1 MLYVN
6 KTECIKSYHLKP
18 EMTLRHTGSDIFF
31 AISNYMAIFL
41 SCLMAWLYK
50 LFQLLLHDGS
60 KELEVTLRQTGSDAT
75 PDRK

>member
-6 KTECIKSYHLKP
+6 KTECIKSYPLTP

-31 AISNYMAIFL
+31 ASSNYMAIFL
-41 SCLMAWLYK
+41 SFLMAWLYK

>member
-6 KTECIKSYHLKP
+6 KTECIKSYPLTP
-18 EMTLRHTGSDIFF
+18 EMTLRHNGSDIFF
-31 AISNYMAIFL
+31 ASSNYMAIFL

-60 KELEVTLRQTGSDAT
+60 KELEVTLRQTGDEAAPSQ
-75 PDRK
+75 K

>member
-1 MLYVN
+1 
-6 KTECIKSYHLKP
+6 
-18 EMTLRHTGSDIFF
+18 MTLRHTGSDIFF
-31 AISNYMAIFL
+31 AISDYIAIFL

-60 KELEVTLRQTGSDAT
+60 KELEVTLRQTGSDAM